1 MKKISIVGCGRIF
14 NKHYNSINNL
24 KDYFVIS
31 GVFDLDKK
39 KNQLAS
45 KKTSTKQFKSLDEM
59 INSSKPDIIVILVE
73 SGNHLK
79 ICKKIVLKHKI
90 KNFIIEKPL
99 DVSVEKIK
107 KFKKFINGKNINI
120 FTVKQNR
127 FNKAIVKA
135 KRIINQDLIGGIFM
149 ISASCKW
156 KRDQQYYN
164 LDNWRG
170 TKKLDG
176 GVLMNQ
182 AIHHIDLL
190 VHLVGDIKSVMG
202 YGNKKFVKM
211 ESENIAVAVLK
222 FKSGCLGVVEATTAS
237 SPEDF
242 EGSITIMGSK
252 GTMKI
257 GGFASNKLEFFKN
270 KSNTK
275 IDLNKY
281 SNQIENVYGHGHLE
295 FYRFIKFFLKNKNR
309 NKKNPFDINSSIK
322 SVQVVES
329 IYSSFKTKKEKKI
342 E

>member
-1 MKKISIVGCGRIF
+1 
-14 NKHYNSINNL
+14 
-24 KDYFVIS
+24 
-31 GVFDLDKK
+31 
-39 KNQLAS
+39 
-45 KKTSTKQFKSLDEM
+45 M

-79 ICKKIVLKHKI
+79 ICKKIILKHKI

-107 KFKKFINGKNINI
+107 KFKKFINRKNINI

-135 KRIINQDLIGGIFM
+135 KKIINQDLIGGIFM

-202 YGNKKFVKM
+202 YGNTKFVKM

-257 GGFASNKLEFFKN
+257 GGFASNKLEFLKN